1 MKIKEILEKYN
12 SLIISL
18 EGGIKEFDIILSE
31 ISGINR
37 FTSFLN
43 PDYEIDD
50 KILNSLLRSIKK
62 RLENIPLSWVLNSHQ
77 FNDINIFIK
86 SGVFVPRPETEYLA
100 EMALKESFRFN
111 NPLILDFCAGSG
123 AIGIY
128 LALKNRRA
136 KIFGIDKSKKAFDV
150 MIENKKK
157 LFLKNFTPV
166 LSSKIDCLEMR
177 FDMVVSNPPYVPIFM
192 YDDLDPVVKKEPKSA
207 IVSGYDGLDMIRYI
221 SRKIKNMI
229 NPGGIL
235 LIEIG
240 EYYTD
245 KVVDIFRKISES
257 ISVLKDINL
266 KDRYLKVVF

>member
-62 RLENIPLSWVLNSHQ
+62 RLENVPLSWVLNSHQ

-128 LALKNRRA
+128 LALKNISA
-136 KIFGIDKSKKAFDV
+136 KVFGIDKSKKAFDV
-150 MIENKKK
+150 MIENKKR
-157 LFLKNFTPV
+157 FHIYNFTPIH
-166 LSSKIDCLEMR
+166 SSKIDCCNIK
-177 FDMVVSNPPYVPIFM
+177 FDIVVSNPPYVPCFM
-192 YDDLDPVVKKEPKSA
+192 YDSLDAVVKKEPKSA
-207 IVSGYDGLDMIRYI
+207 IVSGKDGLNTIRYI
-221 SRKIKNMI
+221 SKRIKSII
-229 NPGGIL
+229 NPGGVL

-245 KVVDIFRKISES
+245 KVVNIFKKISDNVY
-257 ISVLKDINL
+257 VLKDLNS